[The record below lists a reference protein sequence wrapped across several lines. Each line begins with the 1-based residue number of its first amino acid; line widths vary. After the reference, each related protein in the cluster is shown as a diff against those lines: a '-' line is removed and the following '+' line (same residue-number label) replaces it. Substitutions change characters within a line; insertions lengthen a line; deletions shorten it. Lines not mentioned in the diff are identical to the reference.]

1 MPRSPALSFIF
12 RLLGF
17 LWIGREVKMP
27 NIKKQCDTKFY
38 KGPHSVTTYNKL
50 KFEIF
55 GLLPLKCITDI
66 HYP

>member
-1 MPRSPALSFIF
+1 
-12 RLLGF
+12 
-17 LWIGREVKMP
+17 MP

-55 GLLPLKCITDI
+55 GLLSFKFITDI
-66 HYP
+66 NYLTSPVFNQKTGPS